1 MFKSFKYRI
10 YPTEPQKVLLAK
22 HFGCCRWV
30 YNWALAT
37 KQTAYKESKTNLG
50 KFDLMNLLPTLKKQK
65 ETEWLKEVDSQALQA
80 TVANMDTAYQRFFK
94 KLSAFPNFKSKHDS
108 KQSYTIPALTKVH
121 FNHGLVFIPKFRE
134 GIKCKFDRT
143 FSGTIKKSTVSK
155 NSSGQ
160 YFISILVDT
169 GIEIPNKPIL
179 SSKEDILGV
188 DVGLTHFCITSTGEF
203 IDNPRFLKKNLR
215 KLKQLQ
221 RKLSHKQKGSK
232 NRIKAKLKVAKLHQT
247 IVNKRTDFL
256 HKLST
261 KLISENQA
269 VAREDLS
276 VAGMMKNHKLAKA
289 ISDVSWSEF
298 DRQLAYKA
306 EWSGKHFLKIGRF
319 EASSKTCNCCGYH
332 NKELSLADRECKCPS
347 CGAEYNRDV
356 NAAKN
361 IRDWTFDKYIKES
374 VPMGNGEVKS
384 VRSKDDIQRKSKR
397 AVVDVVTVGQKE
409 VPATVSNFM
418 ILDQECHSIEIPTNK
433 KGKRNYRC

>member
-1 MFKSFKYRI
+1 MLKSFKYRL
-10 YPTEPQKVLLAK
+10 YPTDNQKVLLTK
-22 HFGCCRWV
+22 HFGHCRWV
-30 YNWALAT
+30 YNWALTT
-37 KQTAYKESKTNLG
+37 KQNTYKESKIKLS
-50 KFDLMNLLPTLKKQK
+50 KFDLINMLPNLKKQK

-94 KLSAFPNFKSKHDS
+94 KISAFPNFKSKHDS
-108 KQSYTIPALTKVH
+108 KQSYTVPALTKVD

-155 NSSGQ
+155 NSCGQ

-169 GIEIPNKPIL
+169 GIDNPTKPVL
-179 SSKEDILGV
+179 VTKEDILGI

-203 IDNPRFLKKNLR
+203 VDNPRFLKSKTRRLT
-215 KLKQLQ
+215 LLQ

-247 IVNKRTDFL
+247 IINKRTDFL

-261 KLISENQA
+261 KLICDNQA
-269 VAREDLS
+269 VARENLN
-276 VAGMMKNHKLAKA
+276 VTGMMKNHKLAKA
-289 ISDVSWSEF
+289 ISDVSWAEF

-306 EWSGKHFLKIGRF
+306 EWSGKHFLKIGMF

-332 NKELSLADRECKCPS
+332 NKEMTLADREIKCPS
-347 CGAEYNRDV
+347 CGAEYNRDI
-356 NAAKN
+356 NASKN

-374 VPMGNGEVKS
+374 VPTGGGEVKS
-384 VRSKDDIQRKSKR
+384 VRRKRDIQRKSKR
-397 AVVDVVTVGQKE
+397 DVVDEVSVGQKE
-409 VPATVSNFM
+409 VS
-418 ILDQECHSIEIPTNK
+418 
-433 KGKRNYRC
+433 